1 MMQEQTLVEKIK
13 KLPPNLL
20 SEVETFVSELQKRS
34 EKESR
39 KVARQEALAAYV
51 AEHAG
56 SDVDLDKELEA
67 TSIEH
72 ISETEGA

>member
-1 MMQEQTLVEKIK
+1 MMQEQTLVEKIQS
-13 KLPPNLL
+13 LPPDLL

-39 KVARQEALAAYV
+39 KAARQEAIVAYV
-51 AEHAG
+51 AQHAG
-56 SDVDLDKELEA
+56 SDVDLDDELEA
-67 TSIEH
+67 ASIEH